1 MNDYTKGILTGASL
15 ILCFFMLVSAK
26 SQLKDDI
33 FNQIVAQK
41 IMAKEVVADSLF
53 IKSIIVVDENAE
65 RVGAFHSFENKGLMG
80 LYTAGRKMPTVL
92 LVSGDKSGGSMSTFD
107 SDFRTNTFLG
117 ATTGGG
123 GIFEAFNENGE
134 KVASLGTNKENDGMV
149 VLLDRYGDIGWGA
162 SGKK

>member
-1 MNDYTKGILTGASL
+1 M
-15 ILCFFMLVSAK
+15 
-26 SQLKDDI
+26 
-33 FNQIVAQK
+33 
-41 IMAKEVVADSLF
+41 
-53 IKSIIVVDENAE
+53 VVDENAE
-65 RVGAFHSFENKGLMG
+65 RVGAFDSFENTGMMR
-80 LYTAGRKMPTVL
+80 LYTAGSKMPEVVL
-92 LVSGDKSGGSMSTFD
+92 VNGKSGGSISTFD
-107 SDFRTNTFLG
+107 SDFRMNTFLG